1 MFKAYLDFP
10 KRVEIEPSAVCNFKC
25 SYCPRR
31 FVEGLSG
38 FIDEDLF
45 RRLVD
50 EVASHPERIVVLH
63 RRGESLLHPKIADL
77 LHYVAGKFA
86 EVQMATNGSRM
97 NEDIARALF
106 EGVDFLSFSL
116 DPPAT
121 FEQVRGFDYSIVKRN
136 VEYLLELREK
146 LGAKLRVQASMV
158 RTDETLDENVEAFKQ
173 EWQGKVDRI
182 RVYQEHSKD
191 GAFGSLKNP
200 RGERRPCVM
209 PFYQTLIYVDGKVG
223 RCNHDWDGEPL
234 GNVTTQTIAEVW
246 NSPVYQSLRAQHQS
260 LDITDATCAPCDSWY
275 PEIGNQGTG
284 EVVDGQS

>member
-1 MFKAYLDFP
+1 MIEQFLDFP

-31 FVEGLSG
+31 FVDGLSG
-38 FIDEDLF
+38 FIDEALF
-45 RRLVD
+45 YRLID

-86 EVQMATNGSRM
+86 EVQMATNGSVM
-97 NEDIARALF
+97 NEAVTRALLD
-106 EGVDFLSFSL
+106 GVDFLSFSL

-121 FEQVRGFDYSIVKRN
+121 FEQVRGFNYPTVKRN
-136 VEYLLELREK
+136 VEYLLEMRDK
-146 LGAKLRVQASMV
+146 LGASTRVQASMV
-158 RTDETLDENVEAFKQ
+158 RTGETLDENVEAFKA
-173 EWQGKVDRI
+173 EWDGKVDRI
-182 RVYQEHSKD
+182 RVYEEHSSD
-191 GAFGSLKNP
+191 GSFGSLKNP
-200 RGERRPCVM
+200 RGQRRPCVM

-234 GNVTTQTIAEVW
+234 GDVNSQTIAEVW
-246 NSPVYQSLRAQHQS
+246 TSSAYEGLRRQHLELS
-260 LDITDATCAPCDSWY
+260 FTDATCGPCDSWY

-284 EVVDGQS
+284 EVIEK